1 MDPDKYQ
8 QAWQAEASQTRVTI
22 DADLLLEEVQRQLRN
37 FRAMIFWRDF
47 REIGIALLMI
57 PAWFYLGIT
66 TSSPWTWYLAVP
78 ALLWVIGFLLVDRR
92 RHTNTPN
99 DPGEPLLDCVQNS
112 LTQVE
117 HQIWLLRNVFWW
129 YLLPF
134 TIPLL
139 TFFIHVTWRT
149 SDGRLEAVTISAL
162 LSVFLLVVDG
172 FIYYLN
178 QYAVRKQLEPHR
190 RELLTLLASL
200 QDEPSGTGAD
210 EQVNLPAL
218 PFAEDGL
225 QTPCPSPARAAVG
238 NLTFMIIIV
247 LVVGAAVVMVN
258 TAPSGRTDNG
268 YSLRSP
274 FGGVRW
280 QGDQPE
286 VQVEDEW
293 FELVSLDKIPASD
306 IVAFSQETY
315 GDKWRKRFEEDLVEL
330 LTRMGHP
337 PGGKVTLVVQSLTSP
352 ETQTLEDVPM
362 TYANRRAIRE
372 AAQARERVDSP

>member
-1 MDPDKYQ
+1 
-8 QAWQAEASQTRVTI
+8 
-22 DADLLLEEVQRQLRN
+22 
-37 FRAMIFWRDF
+37 
-47 REIGIALLMI
+47 
-57 PAWFYLGIT
+57 
-66 TSSPWTWYLAVP
+66 
-78 ALLWVIGFLLVDRR
+78 
-92 RHTNTPN
+92 
-99 DPGEPLLDCVQNS
+99 
-112 LTQVE
+112 
-117 HQIWLLRNVFWW
+117 
-129 YLLPF
+129 
-134 TIPLL
+134 
-139 TFFIHVTWRT
+139 
-149 SDGRLEAVTISAL
+149 
-162 LSVFLLVVDG
+162 
-172 FIYYLN
+172 
-178 QYAVRKQLEPHR
+178 
-190 RELLTLLASL
+190 
-200 QDEPSGTGAD
+200 
-210 EQVNLPAL
+210 
-218 PFAEDGL
+218 
-225 QTPCPSPARAAVG
+225 
-238 NLTFMIIIV
+238 MIIIV